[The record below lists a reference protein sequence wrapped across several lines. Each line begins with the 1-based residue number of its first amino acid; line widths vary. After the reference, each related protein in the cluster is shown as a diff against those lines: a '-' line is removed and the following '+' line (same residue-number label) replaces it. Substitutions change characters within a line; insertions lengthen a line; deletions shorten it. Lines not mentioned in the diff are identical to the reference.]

1 MRSLG
6 SLALQRTAGLK
17 DLTARRQRELH
28 AQGVLWP
35 RESLRAWQRR
45 RRKGMQSRMLL
56 CPTTH
61 FM

>member
-17 DLTARRQRELH
+17 DLAARRQRELH

-35 RESLRAWQRR
+35 RESLRARQR